1 MSKNTVFFLIGF
13 MGSGKSYIGN
23 KVSQKLNY
31 TFIDLDTYIETESMM
46 YISDIFA
53 RFGEQEFRRI
63 EAECL
68 RKAVVNKNN
77 LIVSC
82 GGGTPFYESNWEW
95 MQEKG
100 LSIYLKQ
107 SEEILLT
114 RLKKQKEKRP
124 LISKM
129 DDLELETYIDSKLKE
144 RESLYLKADLVLEN
158 VSVNSILDYIKK
170 QS

>member
-1 MSKNTVFFLIGF
+1 
-13 MGSGKSYIGN
+13 MGSGKSYFGRKIS
-23 KVSQKLNY
+23 KKLNY

-107 SEEILLT
+107 SEEILLA
-114 RLKKQKEKRP
+114 RLKKQKAKRP
-124 LISKM
+124 LISQM
-129 DDLELETYIDSKLKE
+129 DDVELETYINSKLKE
-144 RESLYLKADLVLEN
+144 RESLYLNADLVLEN
-158 VSVNSILDYIKK
+158 VSVNSIVDYIKR